1 MFKRIKKVIAFA
13 LALTMLMG
21 MGTMASAAEK
31 ENGIP
36 EYLETNEEGMT
47 VDIASNQEGLAVE
60 GIGSN
65 EEGISPLWW
74 PGDGPAPQ
82 VTSISLYR
90 YGWLTNGN
98 FGVTIKV
105 YGYGSDTTT
114 FNGKSISWINQEPFI
129 VSGTGADGFYYTYD
143 CGPITQA
150 GSYRFETTFRSTN
163 FPYTTR
169 SFSETFTFSAN

>member
-1 MFKRIKKVIAFA
+1 MFRKLKNIFAFA
-13 LALTMLMG
+13 IVLIMLMG
-21 MGTMASAAEK
+21 MGTVAFAAEN

-36 EYLETNEEGMT
+36 EYTDTNDNGMKVDCLYEQSDISLENSE
-47 VDIASNQEGLAVE
+47 SNV
-60 GIGSN
+60 GIM
-65 EEGISPLWW
+65 PLWA

-114 FNGKSISWINQEPFI
+114 FNGNRISWIDQEPFI
-129 VSGTGADGFYYTYD
+129 VYGTGADGFYYTYD
-143 CGPITQA
+143 CGPVTQA
-150 GSYRFETTFRSTN
+150 GSYTFSTTFRSTN
-163 FPYTTR
+163 YPYGTR
-169 SFSETFTFSAN
+169 SFSEVFTFSAN